1 MKEEQEKLKQAFIEK
16 KRLEEIKE
24 ERIRE
29 EERKKQELKII
40 EDERRVKE
48 EQEKLKQAFM
58 EKHAHLPNMD
68 DIYKSFLKNKVCL
81 DMHFSYVRKIKGIPY
96 DEKRNVKKSG
106 EVLTYKFGRYK
117 TKRGAYKYR
126 MQISFG
132 DGFVEKFKDLN

>member
-1 MKEEQEKLKQAFIEK
+1 M
-16 KRLEEIKE
+16 
-24 ERIRE
+24 
-29 EERKKQELKII
+29 
-40 EDERRVKE
+40 KE